1 MRLRNVILA
10 SHGALCEGMKDSLR
24 MIAGEE
30 IVKDVRTYS
39 LHPGENAIE
48 FAQELKREIES
59 HPEEEYIVI
68 TDVLGGSVHTAL
80 MQILTVDNLVLF
92 SGMNMPLALE
102 VIMKESCYTHDDML
116 QLCKAGM
123 DGIGYYTKESLNN
136 SIEKEDF

>member
-68 TDVLGGSVHTAL
+68 TDVLGGSVHTSML
-80 MQILTVDNLVLF
+80 QILGNKNIKLF
-92 SGMNMPLALE
+92 TGMNLAMTLEIVTSTEVMEGRENHYLE
-102 VIMKESCYTHDDML
+102 VGRNGIMFTENIDLLNTES
-116 QLCKAGM
+116 
-123 DGIGYYTKESLNN
+123 
-136 SIEKEDF
+136 EDF

>member
-10 SHGALCEGMKDSLR
+10 SHGGLCEGMKDSLR

-68 TDVLGGSVHTAL
+68 TDVLGGSVHTSML
-80 MQILTVDNLVLF
+80 QILGNKNIKLF
-92 SGMNMPLALE
+92 TGMNLAMTLEIVTSTEVMEGRENHYLE
-102 VIMKESCYTHDDML
+102 VGRNGIMFTENIDLLNTES
-116 QLCKAGM
+116 
-123 DGIGYYTKESLNN
+123 
-136 SIEKEDF
+136 EDF

>member
-68 TDVLGGSVHTAL
+68 TDVLGGSVHTSML
-80 MQILTVDNLVLF
+80 QILGNKNIKLF
-92 SGMNMPLALE
+92 TGMNLAMTLEIVTSTEVMEGHENHYLE
-102 VIMKESCYTHDDML
+102 VGRNGIMFTENIDLLNTES
-116 QLCKAGM
+116 
-123 DGIGYYTKESLNN
+123 
-136 SIEKEDF
+136 EDF